1 MEALN
6 NVAATTKK
14 FIIILNDNK
23 WSISKNVGAISQY
36 FNELITN
43 PIYNKL
49 NDDFEAFLQKVPGGS
64 SIRNFGSKWKKE
76 TKDFFVSSS
85 LFETYNI
92 RYIGPV
98 DGHDITKL
106 TRYLEFAKQ
115 SEKPVLLH
123 VITTKGKGYTQAIEN
138 PEHFHG
144 ASPFDPATG
153 KWLKKVL
160 LSLNTKTA
168 LVKVSPCWLAKTQTS
183 SASRLPC
190 QVALDWTP

>member
-1 MEALN
+1 M
-6 NVAATTKK
+6 
-14 FIIILNDNK
+14 
-23 WSISKNVGAISQY
+23 GAISQY

-49 NDDFEAFLQKVPGGS
+49 NDDFEAFLQKVPGGA

-98 DGHDITKL
+98 DGHDIAKL

-115 SEKPVLLH
+115 SEKPVMLH
-123 VITTKGKGYTQAIEN
+123 VITTKGKGYSQAIKN
-138 PEHFHG
+138 PERFHG
-144 ASPFDPATG
+144 ASPFDPITG
-153 KWLKKVL
+153 KGLKKVHRCP
-160 LSLNTKTA
+160 NTKIV
-168 LVKVSPCWLAKTQTS
+168 LVRVSPNLLKRIRKS
-183 SASRLPC
+183 SASRLLCP
-190 QVALDWTP
+190 VAPD